1 MHIRHT
7 AAALTLAALALTAC
21 TPTADSGK
29 QGATDPKPKAS
40 ASSPKAAAKYKPE
53 EAAFLLTTRTKVP
66 ALEKV
71 PDEQLLNLGKAS
83 CTAIDAGNSP
93 ATVAA
98 TAEKSLQIGDENSGY
113 LVGAAVSQFCPE
125 HKSKL

>member
-7 AAALTLAALALTAC
+7 AAALTLATLALTAC
-21 TPTADSGK
+21 T
-29 QGATDPKPKAS
+29 ATDSSEQTDTKPKAS
-40 ASSPKAAAKYKPE
+40 ASKPKAAAKFKPE
-53 EAAFLLTTRTKVP
+53 ETAFLMTTRAKVS

-71 PDEQLLNLGKAS
+71 PDEQLLQLGKAS
-83 CTAIDAGNSP
+83 CEAIDAGNSP